1 VDEMRWNRENA
12 VSPVVGVMLM
22 LVVTIIIAAIVS
34 AFAGGMGS
42 SQEKVPQV
50 TLKAE
55 YSISDGM
62 KIYHNGGDSLTVG
75 DFKILLSPSNN
86 FDNSESRTYINEI
99 DQSII
104 QNGPNPSS
112 ANWFRSNNGGREVFR
127 FSPGDIAYIN
137 ATNSNTET
145 LTPNMIYNGANYGIN
160 QTSKVGATF
169 FLDFVTKD
177 GKKIARIEVPIQ
189 S

>member
-1 VDEMRWNRENA
+1 MKQKIENA

-42 SQEKVPQV
+42 SQENVPQV

-55 YSISDGM
+55 YSVADGM
-62 KIYHNGGDSLTVG
+62 KIYHNGGDTLTIG
-75 DFKILLSPSNN
+75 DFKILLSPSKN
-86 FDNSESRTYINEI
+86 FDSIESTTYINEI
-99 DQSII
+99 DLSLV

-112 ANWFRSNNGGREVFR
+112 ATWYRSNTGGREVSR

-137 ATNSNTET
+137 VTNCNTQR
-145 LTPNMIYNGANYGIN
+145 LTPNLINSGTNYGIN
-160 QTSKVGATF
+160 QSTKVGATF

-177 GKKIARIEVPIQ
+177 GKKIARIEVPIK